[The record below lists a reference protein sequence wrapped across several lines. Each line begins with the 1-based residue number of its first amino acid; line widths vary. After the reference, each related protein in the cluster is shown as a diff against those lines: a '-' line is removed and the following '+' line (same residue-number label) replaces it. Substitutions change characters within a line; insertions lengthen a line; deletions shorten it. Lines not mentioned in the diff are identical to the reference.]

1 MYSIAKKI
9 CLVGDFA
16 VGKTSLIRRF
26 VDRQFSDQYL
36 TTVGVKLSRKN
47 IQLSSEGEQNQT
59 NIELLIWDIEGQ
71 TQFKKIVPSYLQ
83 GSKGGI
89 IVADVTREETIEHIK
104 EHIKLFLS
112 VNPQG
117 LVIVALNKVDLVSEE
132 KLKKLSLMNL
142 FTLHPQIVSTYIT
155 SAKTGQY
162 VDEMFTL
169 LAHKILKV

>member
-1 MYSIAKKI
+1 MNSIAKKI

-47 IQLSSEGEQNQT
+47 IQVSSAGEPKQT

-83 GSKGGI
+83 GAKGGI
-89 IVADVTREETIEHIK
+89 IVADVTRQETIEHIR

-117 LVIVALNKVDLVSEE
+117 LIIIALNKVDLVSEE

-142 FTLHPQIVSTYIT
+142 FTQHSQIVSTYVT
-155 SAKTGQY
+155 SAKTGEY
-162 VDEMFTL
+162 VDEMFSL
-169 LAHKILKV
+169 LAHKIVE

>member
-1 MYSIAKKI
+1 MYSVAKKI

-47 IQLSSEGEQNQT
+47 IQILIEGDRDET

-83 GSKGGI
+83 GAKGGI

-104 EHIKLFLS
+104 DHIKLFLS

-162 VDEMFTL
+162 IDEMFTL
-169 LAHKILKV
+169 LAHKILKA